1 VKFAGAL
8 FGDKIPRCAAFVGGG
23 GKTTAIRTLASELAD
38 VGRKVVITTT
48 TKMLPPEDPAIFAH
62 TVGEAERIL
71 RRSDVVWAG
80 VGVYCDNVFKMQ
92 GVDGALPALCA
103 LGDCVL
109 VEADGARAHP
119 LKMIDAA
126 YEPQIPPQAEFTAA
140 VAGLDGIGRTVAQ
153 AVHRPELA
161 CEALGVE
168 MEHIVTPEDVAK
180 LLRICYAPDVV
191 LLNKADDVQK
201 KAAAEAVARYLPDV
215 RCVIWSLRG
224 TV

>member
-1 VKFAGAL
+1 
-8 FGDKIPRCAAFVGGG
+8 
-23 GKTTAIRTLASELAD
+23 
-38 VGRKVVITTT
+38 
-48 TKMLPPEDPAIFAH
+48 
-62 TVGEAERIL
+62 
-71 RRSDVVWAG
+71 
-80 VGVYCDNVFKMQ
+80 
-92 GVDGALPALCA
+92 
-103 LGDCVL
+103 
-109 VEADGARAHP
+109 
-119 LKMIDAA
+119 MIDAA

-168 MEHIVTPEDVAK
+168 MEHIVTPEGRRQAPADLLCARRRAPQQGRRRAK
-180 LLRICYAPDVV
+180 
-191 LLNKADDVQK
+191 K